1 MAKMMVITP
10 TNLGSTIVKN
20 GNNEANKWDVKLD
33 KEHFEFLDG
42 KGIHL
47 KDSVLQPLK
56 NAGVKEFVLQ
66 GSTLKLTKNDNTNIT
81 VDLSGLVPAAKADK
95 FLKSVSYDSTSQK
108 LKFNVGGT
116 TGDDTQVEVS
126 VSDLIPV
133 TVGNGLEG
141 NGTAD
146 NPVKLKL
153 PANGVL
159 KAETD
164 GLKFDTTKLHE
175 LTDGTGNTVLGYIIP
190 KAS

>member
-1 MAKMMVITP
+1 MAQMKVITP
-10 TNLGSTIVKN
+10 SNLGNTIVKN

-33 KEHFEFLDG
+33 PEHFEFVQD

-56 NAGVKEFVLQ
+56 DAGIKSFALQ
-66 GSTLKLTKNDNTNIT
+66 GSTLKLTKNNDTVIT

-95 FLKSVSYDSTSQK
+95 FLKSVSYDNSSQK

-116 TGDDTQVEVS
+116 TGQDTEVEVS

-141 NGTAD
+141 NGTAT

-175 LTDGTGNTVLGYIIP
+175 LTDGTGTTVLGYIIP
-190 KAS
+190 KVS